1 MAELID
7 TGSVRAGA
15 PSSSFMLKILEH
27 PELLYEML
35 QRNGFILPDYK
46 SALCNHQFLLD
57 VKQGRVFCFREQD
70 VSFKNMVHKLTTK
83 DLNTRLRDKLEASL
97 LMHDY
102 WKNPENKRK
111 V

>member
-1 MAELID
+1 MQ
-7 TGSVRAGA
+7 
-15 PSSSFMLKILEH
+15 KIMEQ
-27 PELLYEML
+27 PCLLYESL
-35 QRNGFILPDYK
+35 LRNGFVLPDYK
-46 SALCNHQFLLD
+46 CALCNHQFLLD